1 MNKSDIKNLNDK
13 GYCII
18 YNVLNQNEIL
28 KAKQMFHNW
37 YGSIPNLD
45 KYHKKY
51 NPHGI
56 LKFHQVGHQE
66 FAWYIRTLPQVINIF
81 AQIWNTNKDN
91 LVCSFD
97 GCCYIKKGTKTNTA
111 CWTHSD
117 QAPKNKDLRC
127 FQSFVSLTDNYENT
141 LIIYEETHK
150 IHSTYFKSRGL
161 DNNPDNW
168 QLIEYDFLNTIK
180 EKKKILKIPAG
191 SMVIWDSRTFHQ
203 NIVSNSD
210 EERLVQYVCMK
221 PKNHP
226 ENSALEN
233 KKRKIYFDNLRT
245 TTHWP
250 FPISVNNL
258 FPDFINDSYLIDYDS
273 LPKPN
278 LKPYMN
284 GINNLI

>member
-1 MNKSDIKNLNDK
+1 
-13 GYCII
+13 
-18 YNVLNQNEIL
+18 
-28 KAKQMFHNW
+28 
-37 YGSIPNLD
+37 
-45 KYHKKY
+45 
-51 NPHGI
+51 
-56 LKFHQVGHQE
+56 
-66 FAWYIRTLPQVINIF
+66 
-81 AQIWNTNKDN
+81 
-91 LVCSFD
+91 
-97 GCCYIKKGTKTNTA
+97 
-111 CWTHSD
+111 
-117 QAPKNKDLRC
+117 
-127 FQSFVSLTDNYENT
+127 
-141 LIIYEETHK
+141 
-150 IHSTYFKSRGL
+150 
-161 DNNPDNW
+161 
-168 QLIEYDFLNTIK
+168 
-180 EKKKILKIPAG
+180 
-191 SMVIWDSRTFHQ
+191 MVIWDSRTFHQ